1 MADGYEAFV
10 EVLPDFRKLQSQA
23 NSQLTGILGSAG
35 TAGGVAAGS
44 NLQPGV
50 LGGIKSLAAPIVAT
64 FAALGIGRL
73 IGDAIGTGIRYSL
86 DSVGLASDLSETRA
100 AIGEVFGDAS
110 ADIQAFAQGSA
121 KRLGQTQQSVLTAAQ
136 TFGVFAKA
144 AGLTGKPLSDFS
156 TDLVTLSTDM
166 ASFFNADPSEVI
178 EALGAGLRGE
188 SEPLRRF
195 GVLLDDAT
203 LRARAM
209 ELGIYDGNG
218 ALSQQQRVLAAQA
231 EIFAQTGIAQGDFAR
246 TSDGLANQQRILQST
261 FEETQTKL
269 GEFLLP
275 AFTTLTSFANDTLA
289 PAIEGVVEKV
299 GPVLGAALEESL
311 PAIEDLVEGFA
322 PLVEQF
328 VVSAA
333 EDGIPAFIDLMNEIK
348 DEAPTWIDAFN
359 TVDGAVRDADGEF
372 RNFQDGL
379 IGARRDR
386 IDWFASFVDDVN
398 AWAAPINA
406 SVNAFLAGIGG
417 MFSDFFGH
425 IGNGV
430 AGIGQWFRDLPGTI
444 IGAIVGFD
452 VLLVS
457 AGQSL
462 IQGFIDGINS
472 MKVGVSAAVGGLMAW
487 VAGFFP
493 HSPAKHG
500 PLSGSGWAAIGS
512 AGRAVI
518 DQFASGM
525 DARPELLG
533 SLALPAAFS
542 SQGSTLN
549 LQAARADRS
558 RGTDSG
564 SSDGTTKRPVE
575 ISLFLDGRQIHR
587 VIRDIDWELQTP

>member
-35 TAGGVAAGS
+35 AAGGLAAGQ
-44 NLQPGV
+44 NLQPGI
-50 LGGIKSLAAPIVAT
+50 LGGLKSLAGPLVAT

-73 IGDAIGTGIRYSL
+73 VGDAISAGVR
-86 DSVGLASDLSETRA
+86 SVDLASDLSETRA
-100 AIGEVFGDAS
+100 AIGEVFGDAA
-110 ADIQAFAQGSA
+110 ADIQAFANGST

-209 ELGIYDGNG
+209 EMGIYDGNG
-218 ALSQQQRVLAAQA
+218 ALNQQQRVLAAQA

-246 TSDGLANQQRILQST
+246 TSDGLANQQRILQAT
-261 FEETQTKL
+261 FDETQTKL
-269 GEFLLP
+269 GEYLLP
-275 AFTTLTSFANDTLA
+275 AFTTLTTFANETLA

-299 GPVLGAALEESL
+299 GPVLAAALEEAA
-311 PAIEDLVEGFA
+311 PAIEGLVEDFA

-328 VVSAA
+328 VVSTA
-333 EDGIPAFIDLMNEIK
+333 EDGIPAFIGLMNEIK
-348 DEAPTWIDAFN
+348 DAAPAWIEAFN
-359 TVDGAVRDADGEF
+359 TVDGAVRDATEVWYD
-372 RNFQDGL
+372 FQDAS
-379 IGARRDR
+379 IAARQDR

-398 AWAAPINA
+398 TWAAPINA
-406 SVNAFLAGIGG
+406 AVNSWLAGLGG

-430 AGIGQWFRDLPGTI
+430 ATIGQWFQALPGTI
-444 IGAIVGFD
+444 LSTVVGFD

-457 AGQSL
+457 SGRAL
-462 IQGFIDGINS
+462 IQGFINGIVS
-472 MKVGVSAAVGGLMAW
+472 MTASVGTAVGGLMNW

-493 HSPAKHG
+493 NSPAKHG
-500 PLSGSGWAAIGS
+500 PLSGSGWAAIGT
-512 AGRAVI
+512 AGRAVME
-518 DQFASGM
+518 QFTAGI
-525 DARPELLG
+525 DARPDLLG
-533 SLALPAAFS
+533 SLVVPSAVSGGQSAAM
-542 SQGSTLN
+542 QLQSTSAGGN
-549 LQAARADRS
+549 S
-558 RGTDSG
+558 PTGVSG
-564 SSDGTTKRPVE
+564 SNGRSKPLE
-575 ISLFLDGRQIHR
+575 INLFLDGRQIHR
-587 VIRDIDWELQTP
+587 VVRDIDWELQTA

>member
-1 MADGYEAFV
+1 MGDGYEAFI
-10 EVLPDFRKLQSQA
+10 EVLPDFRRLQSQA
-23 NSQLTGILGSAG
+23 NSQLTSILG
-35 TAGGVAAGS
+35 TAGAAGGVS
-44 NLQPGV
+44 AGQNLQPGI
-50 LGGIKSLAAPIVAT
+50 LGGIKSLAGPLVAT
-64 FAALGIGRL
+64 VAALGIGKL
-73 IGDAIGTGIRYSL
+73 VGDAIGAGIRYSL
-86 DSVGLASDLSETRA
+86 DSVDLASDLSETRA

-110 ADIQAFAQGSA
+110 ADIQAFAQGST

-178 EALGAGLRGE
+178 EAVGAGLRGE

-218 ALSQQQRVLAAQA
+218 ALNQQQRVLAAQA

-261 FEETQTKL
+261 FDETQTKL
-269 GEFLLP
+269 GEYLLP
-275 AFTTLTSFANDTLA
+275 AFTTLTTFANETLA
-289 PAIEGVVEKV
+289 PAIEGIVEKV

-311 PAIEDLVEGFA
+311 PAVEDLVEGMA

-328 VVSAA
+328 VTAAA
-333 EDGIPAFIDLMNEIK
+333 EDGIPAFIDLMNEVK
-348 DEAPTWIDAFN
+348 DSAPAWIDAFN
-359 TVDGAVRDADGEF
+359 TVDGAVRDADEQF

-379 IGARRDR
+379 IGARQDR

-398 AWAAPINA
+398 TWAAPINA
-406 SVNAFLAGIGG
+406 SVNSWLAGLGG

-425 IGNGV
+425 IGTGI
-430 AGIGQWFRDLPGTI
+430 GTIGQWFANLPGTI
-444 IGAIVGFD
+444 LGAIVGFD

-457 AGQSL
+457 SGRSL
-462 IQGFIDGINS
+462 IQGFINGIVS
-472 MKVGVSAAVGGLMAW
+472 MTAAVGIAVGDLMEW

-500 PLSGSGWAAIGS
+500 PMSGSGWAAIGA
-512 AGRAVI
+512 AGAAVV
-518 DQFASGM
+518 DQFAAGM
-525 DARPELLG
+525 HARPELLA
-533 SLALPAAFS
+533 SLEMPVSVSGQSAT
-542 SQGSTLN
+542 QI
-549 LQAARADRS
+549 QAAAS
-558 RGTDSG
+558 STASLLGGT
-564 SSDGTTKRPVE
+564 SSDGSVKQLV
-575 ISLFLDGRQIHR
+575 IQLLLDGRQIHS
-587 VIRDIDWELQTP
+587 VVRDIDEELQTA